1 MNYEVVNLEEKIIV
15 GLTGRT
21 GNNDP
26 KCTEIIGGLWQKFMA
41 ESTAEN
47 VKNVVSPYPI
57 GLYSDYDATSYD
69 VTIGMTVSKNEN
81 TELSVKI
88 IPAGKYAKFSIKGD
102 VVKDVSNAWNEIW
115 TMSLDRSYTA
125 DFEEYLSNVD
135 GVAEI
140 NIYVALK

>member
-1 MNYEVVNLEEKIIV
+1 
-15 GLTGRT
+15 
-21 GNNDP
+21 
-26 KCTEIIGGLWQKFMA
+26 MA

>member
-1 MNYEVVNLEEKIIV
+1 MNYEVVELEEKVVV

-41 ESTAEN
+41 EGTAEN
-47 VKNVVSPYPI
+47 TKNVISPNPI
-57 GLYSDYDATSYD
+57 GLYSNYDETSYD

-81 TELSVKI
+81 PELSVKV
-88 IPAGKYAKFSIKGD
+88 IPAGRYAKFSIKGD
-102 VVKDVSNAWNEIW
+102 VVKDVANAWNEIW
-115 TMSLDRSYTA
+115 KMPLERSYTA
-125 DFEEYLSNVD
+125 DFEEYLSNVN

-140 NIYVALK
+140 DIYVALK